1 MNSVFRA
8 FSEICVI
15 NSYHFRVTAGT
26 KQLLNATGPI
36 VYIYLESLGITMGS
50 GVDITLLT
58 FFSILDMICLTSNAV
73 LCVAMYRSKSLTI
86 PMNNLI
92 FNLAISDIFIGLW
105 ILPRHVFNAVFRHP
119 AGKIGDYFCKF
130 ITGSG
135 ILWISSTASAFLL
148 IAIAVER
155 FTSVKSANQRT
166 SLSSARLK
174 IVVAFCW
181 ITAAVANFPTMVVF
195 AYDEQTQFCIEKWPN
210 WISSRV
216 YVACIFVL
224 GTSSVLV
231 MYILYSQIIF
241 MLWKKQKSATEISQ
255 AARIRARK
263 NITRLLVLVT
273 IVHTICRLPNYTT
286 YLLTYFPSSIVY
298 GSNVYNFTVLLIL
311 LNSALH
317 PFMLL
322 SNVQGFRRPIFVLYC
337 RYYRNR
343 AVVHPTENEHV
354 SQARP
359 SVFYLRETESYP
371 SYTQKQGR
379 RDK

>member
-1 MNSVFRA
+1 MS
-8 FSEICVI
+8 
-15 NSYHFRVTAGT
+15 
-26 KQLLNATGPI
+26 
-36 VYIYLESLGITMGS
+36 S

-58 FFSILDMICLTSNAV
+58 FFSILDMICLASNAV

-105 ILPRHVFNAVFRHP
+105 ILPRHVFSAVFRHP
-119 AGKIGDYFCKF
+119 TGKIGDYFCKF

-155 FTSVKSANQRT
+155 FTSVKSTNQRT

-181 ITAAVANFPTMVVF
+181 ITAAVANLPTMVVF

-210 WISSRV
+210 WISSRA

-231 MYILYSQIIF
+231 MYILYSQIIY

-298 GSNVYNFTVLLIL
+298 GSNVYSFTVLLIL

-359 SVFYLRETESYP
+359 SVFHLRETESYP